1 MRVTSLK
8 TYLYEE
14 KNIIHTYD
22 EYEHSLYIQNILIY
36 TIYKLKKQCP
46 ICGEDCYSTTYYKS
60 KQISKIACCKFVRY
74 KFYCSNKL
82 DLYDILLDGKMIKD

>member
-1 MRVTSLK
+1 MRITSLIP
-8 TYLYEE
+8 YLYEE
-14 KNIIHTYD
+14 KNIINTYD
-22 EYEHSLYIQNILIY
+22 EYEHSLYIQNIFIC
-36 TIYKLKKQCP
+36 TIYIFKKYCSS
-46 ICGEDCYSTTYYKS
+46 CGIECYTVACYKS